1 VHQLHLLTET
11 SGSAAIEDALGRI
24 EGVHRLVA
32 VPGDGGRTLIRADL
46 DTETTD
52 HVVVL
57 LDGLGVAHA
66 DYVIARLAVVAPAEH
81 RGSRRKDE
89 GFAWAEVLGEARAS
103 ARPLARYVAFMAAA
117 GVIAC
122 YGVLDSSEVLIVG
135 AMAVAPDLM
144 PICATAVGIV
154 GRRPR
159 LVGQALLTVAIGM
172 ALVAGVAAVLS
183 SVLEF
188 MDRTPE
194 HLALGEGVLGGLST
208 VDDATVIVALAAG
221 VAAMMAFETRASAAV
236 GVAISVTTIPASALL
251 GVAIGVGHSDIAL
264 DALAV
269 LCANIACLILAGS
282 ITLAVRRAA
291 APYW

>member
-1 VHQLHLLTET
+1 
-11 SGSAAIEDALGRI
+11 
-24 EGVHRLVA
+24 
-32 VPGDGGRTLIRADL
+32 VPS
-46 DTETTD
+46 E
-52 HVVVL
+52 
-57 LDGLGVAHA
+57 
-66 DYVIARLAVVAPAEH
+66 DYVVARLAVVAPVEH
-81 RGSRRKDE
+81 RGSKRLDE

-103 ARPLARYVAFMAAA
+103 ARPLARYVAFMAVA

-122 YGVLDSSEVLIVG
+122 YGVLLSSEILIVG
-135 AMAVAPDLM
+135 AMAVAPDLL

-159 LVGQALLTVAIGM
+159 LVGQALFTLLSGM

-188 MDRTPE
+188 LGRTPDD
-194 HLALGEGVLGGLST
+194 LVIGTGALGGLTTVDEST
-208 VDDATVIVALAAG
+208 VIIALAAG

-236 GVAISVTTIPASALL
+236 GVAISVTTIPASAAL
-251 GVAIGVGHSDIAL
+251 GVAVGIGQSHRAV

-269 LCANIACLILAGS
+269 LATNIVCLLLAGS
-282 ITLAVRRAA
+282 VTLVVRRAA